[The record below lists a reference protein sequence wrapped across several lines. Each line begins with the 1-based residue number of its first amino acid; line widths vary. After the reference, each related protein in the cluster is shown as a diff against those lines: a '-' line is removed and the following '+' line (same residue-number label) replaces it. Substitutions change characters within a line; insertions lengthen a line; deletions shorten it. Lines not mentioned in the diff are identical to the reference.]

1 MSRRWRRRLQFAAVC
16 SGLAAYAGLSH
27 YCNSV
32 AGARNLGTALAL
44 TPLTVVVLAL
54 AWRGT
59 PAPVAFV
66 ATAGVAA
73 LLLALWPLLIRHFS
87 LVYLVEESGMYCLLG
102 ATFGRSVL
110 AHRVPLCTHLADRV
124 HGPLSAQEVV
134 YTRHVTIA
142 WTIFFFA
149 VTAVSIGLFVL
160 APRRIWS
167 MYINFGVPLLIGLM
181 FVAEYGVRRQVLP
194 GKPRA
199 GLLDAVRAYFA
210 SPP

>member
-32 AGARNLGTALAL
+32 GGARNLGTALAL
-44 TPLTVVVLAL
+44 APLSVVALAL

-59 PAPVAFV
+59 PAPVALLV
-66 ATAGVAA
+66 AVGVAA
-73 LLLALWPLLIRHFS
+73 LLFALWPLLIRHFS
-87 LVYLVEESGMYCLLG
+87 LVYLLEESGMYCVLG
-102 ATFGRSVL
+102 ASFGRSLL
-110 AHRVPLCTHLADRV
+110 AHRVPLCTLLADRV

-134 YTRHVTIA
+134 YTRRVTIA
-142 WTIFFFA
+142 WTAFFFA
-149 VTAVSIGLFVL
+149 VTLVSIGLFVF

-167 MYINFGVPLLIGLM
+167 IYINFGVAPLIGLM
-181 FVAEYGVRRQVLP
+181 FVAEYWVRRQVLP
-194 GKPRA
+194 GEPRA

-210 SPP
+210 SAP